1 MKKYAFLLLSI
12 CISVLPVA
20 GEHSITPQRLNR
32 QDRGAQA
39 VTVRAKTVKE
49 DTIDG
54 ITAPWYLIAE

>member
-20 GEHSITPQRLNR
+20 AEHSIMPQSLNR